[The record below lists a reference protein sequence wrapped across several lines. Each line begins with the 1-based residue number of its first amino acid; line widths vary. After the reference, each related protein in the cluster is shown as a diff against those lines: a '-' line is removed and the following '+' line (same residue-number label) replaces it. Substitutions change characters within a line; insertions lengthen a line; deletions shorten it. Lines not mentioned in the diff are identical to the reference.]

1 MTNALKLTAPTDRE
15 IVMTRTFDAPREL
28 VFEAWTRPDLVKRW
42 LYGPEEW
49 KLAVCDIDLRVGGAL
64 RFVWRH
70 TDGRSMGMGGV
81 YREIAPPDRL
91 VFTELFDEDW
101 TGGETVVT
109 MVFTERAGKTTMT
122 QTVLYSSQVAR
133 DAGLKSG
140 MERGMAQSCDR
151 RRAALPASLRQ
162 RGPA

>member
-1 MTNALKLTAPTDRE
+1 GRADSSASMRCSTSSRPGRASAAEPSDSGAEMNTNALELTAPTDRE

-28 VFEAWTRPDLVKRW
+28 VFEAWTRPNLVKRW

-49 KLAVCDIDLRVGGAL
+49 KLAVCDIDLKVGGAL

-70 TDGRSMGMGGV
+70 TDGRTMGMSGI
-81 YREIAPPDRL
+81 YREIAPPERL

-122 QTVLYSSQVAR
+122 QTVL
-133 DAGLKSG
+133 
-140 MERGMAQSCDR
+140 
-151 RRAALPASLRQ
+151 
-162 RGPA
+162 

>member
-1 MTNALKLTAPTDRE
+1 MTNALKLTALSDRE

-133 DAGLKSG
+133 DAVLKSG

-151 RRAALPASLRQ
+151 LEALLASLRQ
-162 RGPA
+162 RGAA

>member
-1 MTNALKLTAPTDRE
+1 MTSALKLTALSDRE

-91 VFTELFDEDW
+91 VFTQLFDEGW
-101 TGGETVVT
+101 TRGGTGGA
-109 MVFTERAGKTTMT
+109 MGFTGRA
-122 QTVLYSSQVAR
+122 
-133 DAGLKSG
+133 
-140 MERGMAQSCDR
+140 
-151 RRAALPASLRQ
+151 RQ
-162 RGPA
+162 APE

>member
-15 IVMTRTFDAPREL
+15 IVMTRTFEAPREL

-122 QTVLYSSQVAR
+122 QTVLYSSHVAR
-133 DAGLKSG
+133 DAVLKSG

-151 RRAALPASLRQ
+151 LEALLASLRQ
-162 RGPA
+162 RGAA

>member
-1 MTNALKLTAPTDRE
+1 MTNDLKLTALSDRE

-70 TDGRSMGMGGV
+70 TDGRTMGMGGV

-91 VFTELFDEDW
+91 VLTALFDDERHD
-101 TGGETVVT
+101 GET
-109 MVFTERAGKTTMT
+109 
-122 QTVLYSSQVAR
+122 
-133 DAGLKSG
+133 
-140 MERGMAQSCDR
+140 RGTLGVHQH
-151 RRAALPASLRQ
+151 
-162 RGPA
+162 

>member
-1 MTNALKLTAPTDRE
+1 MTNAPKLTALSDRE
-15 IVMTRTFDAPREL
+15 IVMTQTFDAPREL

-42 LYGPEEW
+42 LYGPEAW

-70 TDGRSMGMGGV
+70 TDGRTMGMGGV

-101 TGGETVVT
+101 TGGETLVT
-109 MVFTERAGKTTMT
+109 MVFTERASKTTTT
-122 QTVLYSSQVAR
+122 QTVLYSSQAAR
-133 DAGLKSG
+133 DAVLKSG
-140 MERGMAQSCDR
+140 MERGMVQSYDR
-151 RRAALPASLRQ
+151 LEALLASLGQ
-162 RGPA
+162 RGAA